1 MVELQGHDEVIR
13 GAKLSP
19 RYQKYFD
26 KCNRYYFEG
35 RLPKELKVYVAPLL
49 KVTQLSQAS
58 AKDSA
63 NWKHA
68 GNYALAGYDE
78 NGDPCIILDKGTS
91 IFHSIL
97 TKQSILHESIHF
109 YIGLDIQTHGVQ
121 FKAQVRRIASLG
133 ALDDLI

>member
-1 MVELQGHDEVIR
+1 MVQIQGHEEVIR

-26 KCNRYYFEG
+26 RCNRFYFENK
-35 RLPKELKVYVAPLL
+35 LPDIKVYVAPLL
-49 KVTQLSQAS
+49 KVNQLTQES
-58 AKDSA
+58 AKDSE

-78 NGDPCIILDKGTS
+78 NGDPCILLDKGTS

-109 YIGLDIQTHGVQ
+109 YIGLDIVTHGKQ
-121 FKAQVRRIASLG
+121 FKAQVRRIAALG